1 MQLSLYT
8 DYALRVLI
16 YLSIHQDRLSSI
28 HEIATCYDIS
38 QNHLMKVVHHL
49 GKADFISTVR
59 GRRGGLKLNKP
70 PCDITLGSIVRH
82 TEDTEQPIKCGKCII
97 QKNCTIKTIIYD
109 AFEAFYTV
117 LDKYTLDCVLEDYD
131 QLQDLLTFTKPKN
144 INCKA
149 SITI

>member
-59 GRRGGLKLNKP
+59 GRRGGLRLNKP

-82 TEDTEQPIKCGKCII
+82 TEDTEQPIKCGKCVI
-97 QKNCTIKTIIYD
+97 QKNCIIKSIIFN
-109 AFEAFYTV
+109 AFESFYTV
-117 LDKYTLDCVLEDYD
+117 LDQYTLACVLQDYD
-131 QLQDLLTFTKPKN
+131 KLHGLLTIAQPRAISCN
-144 INCKA
+144 Q
-149 SITI
+149 